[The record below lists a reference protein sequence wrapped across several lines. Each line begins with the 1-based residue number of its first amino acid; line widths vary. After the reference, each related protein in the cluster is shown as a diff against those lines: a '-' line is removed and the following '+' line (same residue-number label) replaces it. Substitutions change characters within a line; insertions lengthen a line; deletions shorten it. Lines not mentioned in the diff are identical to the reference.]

1 MASRESMAS
10 RAASLSASRRLRPLH
25 VEVVLPV
32 SLYGRIKPGMKGVV
46 LPERPI
52 QGEYAARV
60 KVVDRVVDAA
70 SGTFGVRL
78 ELPNPQGA
86 VPAGVKCKVRFE

>member
-1 MASRESMAS
+1 
-10 RAASLSASRRLRPLH
+10 
-25 VEVVLPV
+25 V
-32 SLYGRIKPGMKGVV
+32 SLYGRIKPGMTGEVV
-46 LPERPI
+46 PEKPI
-52 QGEYAARV
+52 EGRYSARV

-86 VPAGVKCKVRFE
+86 VPAGVKCKVRFD